1 MKDEEYLY
9 YQDLREKKTTGY
21 SARKQRTHCGKGGR
35 VKFPS
40 DNLTKKEI
48 KNMSGECKSY
58 RLNEPM
64 KWKEFLAM
72 PDDIKIAYIK
82 AIREK
87 YGATNIA
94 IAKMMGVH
102 KDALWR
108 VLNKLDMNSGKKG
121 NVKWDE
127 KGFMEWCYGV
137 PAEKEEEPVAEE
149 VEAIPAEE
157 AVFPE
162 VTCADVEVATP
173 VEECPY
179 KQIPNPDI
187 KVNLIKED
195 SAPAMAVPHSGS
207 LSFEGKTRDILTTLG
222 VLLGG
227 ANIKVCVQWEVC
239 DG

>member
-1 MKDEEYLY
+1 
-9 YQDLREKKTTGY
+9 
-21 SARKQRTHCGKGGR
+21 
-35 VKFPS
+35 
-40 DNLTKKEI
+40 
-48 KNMSGECKSY
+48 MSGECKSY

-94 IAKMMGVH
+94 IAQMMGVH

-108 VLNKLDMNSGKKG
+108 VLNKLGMNSGKKG

-162 VTCADVEVATP
+162 VTCADVEVELP
-173 VEECPY
+173 FDFVP
-179 KQIPNPDI
+179 
-187 KVNLIKED
+187 IKEE
-195 SAPAMAVPHSGS
+195 SAPAIAKPNAGT
-207 LSFEGKTRDILTTLG
+207 LNFEGITANILKTLD

-227 ANIKVCVQWEVC
+227 GKCQDVCFV
-239 DG
+239 GGL